1 VGVEREVVVV
11 GERVMLPDG
20 ERAAAIYVRDGRI
33 VAIAS
38 HAARPAGVRVFDAGA
53 LVVLPGLVDTHV
65 HMNDPGR
72 ADWEGAAHATRA
84 AAAGGVTTLVD
95 MPLNSIPATTS
106 VEALH
111 AKQQALEGHCHVDV
125 AFWGGIV
132 PGNTSQ
138 LGPLAAEG
146 VRGFKCFLSPSGV
159 DEFAHVTAAE
169 LREALPRLARLQL
182 PLLVHAEL
190 PARLRP
196 PEGEPRVY
204 TTWLNSR
211 PPDAEGAAI
220 DLLIELAAE
229 SGARVHVVHLASS
242 DALPAL
248 RAARRRGL
256 PVTVE
261 TCPHYLTFAAEDVGD
276 GATALKCAP
285 PIRERR
291 HREALWQALLD
302 GDIDLVVTDHSPAP
316 AALKHIQDGD
326 FIEAWGGIAS
336 LQVGVAVV
344 ATGAAARNIPLERV
358 ARWMAAGPAR
368 LAGLEG
374 RKGAIVPGADAD
386 LAVWDPDAE
395 RIIDPSMLHHR
406 HPVTPYAGMT
416 LRGEVRTTILRGA
429 VVFSD
434 GTVAS
439 HPGGRM
445 IGARA

>member
-1 VGVEREVVVV
+1 LKLEREVVVV

-20 ERAAAIYVRDGRI
+20 ERAAAIHVRDGRI
-33 VAIAS
+33 LAVAS
-38 HAARPAGVRVFDAGA
+38 HAARPAGVRVIDAGA

-72 ADWEGAAHATRA
+72 ADWEGADHATRA

-95 MPLNSIPATTS
+95 MPLNAIPATTS
-106 VEALH
+106 VEALR
-111 AKQQALEGHCHVDV
+111 AKQRALEGQCHVDV
-125 AFWGGIV
+125 AFWGGVV

-146 VRGFKCFLSPSGV
+146 VRGFKCFLAPSGV
-159 DEFAHVTAAE
+159 DEFAHVTAAD
-169 LREALPRLARLQL
+169 LRETLPGLARLQL

-190 PARLRP
+190 PDRLLQ
-196 PEGEPRVY
+196 PEGDPRVY
-204 TTWLNSR
+204 ATWLNSR

-220 DLLIELAAE
+220 DMLIELAAW

-248 RAARRRGL
+248 RAARLRGL

-261 TCPHYLTFAAEDVGD
+261 TCPHYLTFAAEEVAD
-276 GATALKCAP
+276 GATAFKCAP

-302 GDIDLVVTDHSPAP
+302 GDIDLVATDHSPAP
-316 AALKHIQDGD
+316 AALKRIQDGD

-336 LQVGVAVV
+336 LQVGFAVV
-344 ATGAAARNIPLERV
+344 ATAAAARGIPLDRV
-358 ARWMAAGPAR
+358 ASWMASRPAR

-374 RKGAIVPGADAD
+374 RKGGIASGADAD
-386 LAVWDPDAE
+386 LAIWDPDAE
-395 RIIDPSMLHHR
+395 RTVDPSMLHHR
-406 HPVTPYAGMT
+406 HPVTPYAGMK
-416 LRGEVRTTILRGA
+416 LRGQVRTTILRGEI
-429 VVFSD
+429 VFTD
-434 GTVAS
+434 GRLAS
-439 HPGGRM
+439 RPAGRM